1 MHPFEKREWWALGGL
16 LLLLVPFYFW
26 LATAGLGIYASPDET
41 ANAVTIRQLDWY
53 GRISVPEP
61 LARDFPWMHPRS
73 YVSQGDGI
81 APVGFV
87 GWPWII
93 SVFTLILG
101 QGMVPILATLAALSV
116 TIPLYGLLRRF
127 GPAAAFVGV
136 LVGMTF
142 PTMILFGNRALFPQ
156 IGILVFGVWSLFLLS
171 RLRSDDAPW
180 KFGLIGLMVA
190 LACAARPTEIIWL
203 LPWLVWFAKDLR
215 PDRTR
220 LMWAGVSALIPLVFI
235 GGHAQLTYGAF
246 WNSGYM
252 VRDNH
257 SVEMITLPATP
268 GDPTRS
274 TWFPFGIHPK
284 YVLWN
289 TWSFL
294 VWLLLPWTLLL
305 GGAACLIGYQV
316 NRTKERDWKKL
327 AHQHAIPLLAIW
339 TVLFLV
345 VYYGQGLYTD
355 HVQRGA
361 VTIANSFVRYLLP
374 LAPLS
379 ALAAAYL
386 FKFLVEIPPLA
397 SLGRNDKH
405 VISSDRRESRNLY
418 LAIGFVILLAG
429 YGMYVATARDN
440 EGLIATRTEL
450 ARYHEV
456 RRRTAEYFGPQD
468 LILSDRSDKIFFP
481 NHRAA
486 LVPATDEVARLVK
499 AHPEVRV
506 GLFARPLSQA
516 QADAW
521 RKSGFEPTELF
532 VSGREKL
539 YSLTPIR
546 R

>member
-26 LATAGLGIYASPDET
+26 LATAGVGIYASPDET

-53 GRISVPEP
+53 GRISVAEP
-61 LARDFPWMHPRS
+61 LAKDFPWMHPRS

-101 QGMVPILATLAALSV
+101 QGMVPILATLAALSI

-127 GPAAAFVGV
+127 GPSAAFAGV
-136 LVGMTF
+136 VVGMTF

-156 IGILVFGVWSLFLLS
+156 VGILVFGIWSLFLIS
-171 RLRSDDAPW
+171 RLRSTDAPW
-180 KFGLIGLMVA
+180 KFGLIGSLVA
-190 LACAARPTEIIWL
+190 LACASRPTEIIWL
-203 LPWLVWFAKDLR
+203 LPWLIWFAKDLR
-215 PDRTR
+215 PTRTR
-220 LMWAGVSALIPLVFI
+220 LLWAIGFALIPLVLI
-235 GGHAQLTYGAF
+235 AGHAQMTYGAF

-257 SVEMITLPATP
+257 SLEMISLPATP
-268 GDPTRS
+268 GDPSRS
-274 TWFPFGIHPK
+274 VWFPFGIHPK
-284 YVLWN
+284 YVVWN
-289 TWSFL
+289 VWSFL
-294 VWLLLPWTLLL
+294 IWLLLPWTLLF
-305 GGAACLIGYQV
+305 GGVVGLIGYQIKQG
-316 NRTKERDWKKL
+316 KERDWKKL
-327 AHQHAIPLLAIW
+327 AERYAVPLLVAW
-339 TVLFLV
+339 TLLFLV
-345 VYYGQGLYTD
+345 AYYGQGLYTD

-379 ALAAAYL
+379 ALAVAFL
-386 FKFLVEIPPLA
+386 FQSFEKRPRERMALVGLVA
-397 SLGRNDKH
+397 
-405 VISSDRRESRNLY
+405 V
-418 LAIGFVILLAG
+418 LAG
-429 YGMYVATARDN
+429 YGMYVATLRDN

-450 ARYHEV
+450 ARYHEI
-456 RRRTAEYFGPQD
+456 RRQTAEHFAPTD

-481 NHRAA
+481 YHRAA

-499 AHPEVRV
+499 AHPEIRV
-506 GLFARPLSQA
+506 GLFARPLSQS